1 MKRFAIA
8 IVGMVVLATPPC
20 VATVNVVVSTYD
32 GIVVAADSRTTDQSD
47 GRTRVA
53 SDYTSKVKRVG
64 SHVAVSFTGAAY
76 LYDTEADLRSIGSLV
91 DQYKSQAGIA
101 DSTRSDPLTVVL
113 GLDSALTVLY
123 DRYQKINYDQ
133 GELVLIVSGYDSLGD
148 RRIYELKFPKLKE
161 TEDSDRKYDVYG
173 TLDSSFASGVTG
185 ALVRGQTD
193 VWTRLVKGYDPQL
206 LAHKWYRNVD
216 STIVDSTDSTKVDT
230 VQTTLQLDLGDLR
243 YQIRYDLMNLQDA
256 IDFAVFIVRATI
268 EAQRF
273 NQASIQ
279 GVGGAIDIAVITAD
293 GFRWIQRKRLH
304 GEGSP
309 ELIEH

>member
-1 MKRFAIA
+1 
-8 IVGMVVLATPPC
+8 
-20 VATVNVVVSTYD
+20 
-32 GIVVAADSRTTDQSD
+32 
-47 GRTRVA
+47 
-53 SDYTSKVKRVG
+53 
-64 SHVAVSFTGAAY
+64 
-76 LYDTEADLRSIGSLV
+76 
-91 DQYKSQAGIA
+91 
-101 DSTRSDPLTVVL
+101 
-113 GLDSALTVLY
+113 
-123 DRYQKINYDQ
+123 
-133 GELVLIVSGYDSLGD
+133 
-148 RRIYELKFPKLKE
+148 
-161 TEDSDRKYDVYG
+161 
-173 TLDSSFASGVTG
+173 
-185 ALVRGQTD
+185 
-193 VWTRLVKGYDPQL
+193 
-206 LAHKWYRNVD
+206 
-216 STIVDSTDSTKVDT
+216 

>member
-1 MKRFAIA
+1 MPIFFKVILLC
-8 IVGMVVLATPPC
+8 MVMTGIC
-20 VATVNVVVSTYD
+20 SATVNVVVSTYD
-32 GIVVAADSRTTDQSD
+32 GIVIAADSRTTDQGD

-64 SHVAVSFTGAAY
+64 SHVAVSFSGTAY

-91 DQYKSQAGIA
+91 DQYKSKVGIV
-101 DSTRSDPLTVVL
+101 DSTRTDPRAVVL
-113 GLDSALTVLY
+113 GLDSVLTLLY
-123 DRYQKINYDQ
+123 DRHQKGNYDR
-133 GELVLIVSGYDSLGD
+133 GKLKLIVCGYDSSGS
-148 RRIYELKFPKLKE
+148 RRTYELTFPRLKE
-161 TEDSDRKYDVYG
+161 AENSDRQYDVYG
-173 TLDSSFASGVTG
+173 TLDSSFASGVAG

-206 LAHKWYRNVD
+206 AAYKWYRD
-216 STIVDSTDSTKVDT
+216 VDSTDAAKTDT
-230 VQTTLQLDLGDLR
+230 VQTKLQLDLDDLR

-279 GVGGAIDIAVITAD
+279 GVGGAIDIAVLTAD
-293 GFRWIQRKRLH
+293 GFRWIQHKRLH
-304 GEGSP
+304 GEGVP
-309 ELIEH
+309 EQIDW